1 MATIEI
7 DQVIVPGGL
16 NIEDLTKVDLKGD
29 GVWDKMLQ
37 QMKLLLNEQF
47 EKGRITGPAYAEAFH
62 QLYDTTLQSAI
73 SFLLSKE
80 RQALEIIGLGLQN
93 QLVQAQIKQVEA
105 QVLNTEADTKL
116 KEYQFQFLY
125 PAQLEQA
132 NKQLE
137 LMDAQISVQLKQL
150 DLLQQQV
157 EQAEAQADYY
167 RQKVITEKAQTD
179 RTVIGDGSVID
190 TQVDLMNAQKDGYQ
204 RNAEQQAA
212 QIITNTWNVR
222 RQTDE
227 DTQANSLNLLNDE
240 TVGKTVQKLLNG
252 IAVPVTPS

>member
-1 MATIEI
+1 MADIII
-7 DQVIVPGGL
+7 DQVIVPNGL

-37 QMKLLLNEQF
+37 NMKLLLSEQF
-47 EKGRITGPAYAEAFH
+47 EKGRITGPAYAEAYH

-73 SFLLSKE
+73 TFLLAKE
-80 RQALEIIGLGLQN
+80 RQALELLGLGLQN

-105 QVLNTEADTKL
+105 QVENTEADTKL
-116 KEYQFQFLY
+116 KEYQYQYLY
-125 PAQLEQA
+125 PAQLQQA

-137 LMDAQISVQLKQL
+137 LTDAQIQVQLKQL

-167 RQKVITEKAQTD
+167 RQKVITEKAQVD

-190 TQVDLMNAQKDGYQ
+190 TQIDLMNAQKDGYQ

-212 QIITNTWNVR
+212 QLLTNTWNVR

-227 DTQANSLNLLNDE
+227 DTQANTTNLLDD
-240 TVGKTVQKLLNG
+240 KTIGLAIQKLLTG
-252 IAVPVTPS
+252 IAVPVTPV